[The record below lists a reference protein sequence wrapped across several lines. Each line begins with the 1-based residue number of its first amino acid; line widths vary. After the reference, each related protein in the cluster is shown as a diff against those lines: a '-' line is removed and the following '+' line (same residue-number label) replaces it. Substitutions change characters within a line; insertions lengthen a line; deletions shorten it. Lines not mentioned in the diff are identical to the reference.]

1 MPNFVPKKN
10 RVSESVRNN
19 ETSNTANTTQATNA
33 AQADDLIIVA
43 RIGVAYGVKGWVKI
57 HPFSHSPDALQNA
70 SYWWIAPYIPE
81 QSVAD
86 AHWQA
91 FEPKGFKPH
100 ADAWVGTMAGWVDRT
115 MAEQF
120 KGWQIAVSR
129 TEFPQPD
136 EDEFYWVDL
145 LGAQVVNQDGVVLG
159 EVTQLLEN
167 AAHTVMQI
175 GAPVGTSD
183 SVKPIEYLIPFVSAF
198 VGKVDVQSQ
207 PKTIAVTWD
216 VDATA

>member
-1 MPNFVPKKN
+1 MVNFVPKQK
-10 RVSESVRNN
+10 RVQEPAQQATKTVK
-19 ETSNTANTTQATNA
+19 TQSNTIVQ
-33 AQADDLIIVA
+33 QMDDLIIVA

-70 SYWWIAPYIPE
+70 TRWWIAPYIPE
-81 QSVAD
+81 QSVAV
-86 AHWQA
+86 AHWRA

-145 LGAQVVNQDGVVLG
+145 LGAQVINQDGVVLG
-159 EVTQLLEN
+159 VVTQLFEN
-167 AAHTVMQI
+167 AAHTVMNVVSQD
-175 GAPVGTSD
+175 SD
-183 SVKPIEYLIPFVSAF
+183 LVKPTEYLIPFVSAF
-198 VGKVDVQSQ
+198 VGEVNVQSQ
-207 PKTIAVTWD
+207 PKSIAVTWD

>member
-1 MPNFVPKKN
+1 MVNFVPKQK
-10 RVSESVRNN
+10 RVQEPAQQATKTVKTQS
-19 ETSNTANTTQATNA
+19 SNTIVQ
-33 AQADDLIIVA
+33 QMDDLIIVA

-70 SYWWIAPYIPE
+70 TRWWIAPYIPE

-86 AHWQA
+86 AHWRA

-145 LGAQVVNQDGVVLG
+145 LGAQVINQDGVVLG
-159 EVTQLLEN
+159 VVTQLFEN
-167 AAHTVMQI
+167 AAHTVMNVVSQD
-175 GAPVGTSD
+175 SD
-183 SVKPIEYLIPFVSAF
+183 LVKPTEYLIPFVSAF
-198 VGKVDVQSQ
+198 VGEVDVQSQ
-207 PKTIAVTWD
+207 PKFIAVTWD

>member
-1 MPNFVPKKN
+1 MVNFVPKQK
-10 RVSESVRNN
+10 RVQEPAQQATKTVKTQS
-19 ETSNTANTTQATNA
+19 SNTIVQ
-33 AQADDLIIVA
+33 QMDDLIIVA

-70 SYWWIAPYIPE
+70 TRWWIAPYIPE
-81 QSVAD
+81 RSVAD
-86 AHWQA
+86 AHWRA

-145 LGAQVVNQDGVVLG
+145 LGAQVINQDGVVLG
-159 EVTQLLEN
+159 VVTQLFEN
-167 AAHTVMQI
+167 AAHTVMNVVSQD
-175 GAPVGTSD
+175 SD
-183 SVKPIEYLIPFVSAF
+183 LVKPTEYLIPFVSAF
-198 VGKVDVQSQ
+198 VGEVDVQSQ
-207 PKTIAVTWD
+207 PKSIAVTWD